1 MKCLKSRKDEIK
13 KTLLEEI
20 VDISSARLQDFDWQI
35 KVRIYLFVSIYIFYL
50 EKEMATQS
58 SILAGESHEQRSLV
72 GYRPWSRKESDRSVF
87 RRRIL
92 SVSLFEYVIFL

>member
-35 KVRIYLFVSIYIFYL
+35 KVRIYLFVSIYIFL
-50 EKEMATQS
+50 F
-58 SILAGESHEQRSLV
+58 GEGNGNPV
-72 GYRPWSRKESDRSVF
+72 
-87 RRRIL
+87 
-92 SVSLFEYVIFL
+92 

>member
-72 GYRPWSRKESDRSVF
+72 GYRPWSRKESGVF
-87 RRRIL
+87 
-92 SVSLFEYVIFL
+92 SGGEYFVSLFEYIIFL